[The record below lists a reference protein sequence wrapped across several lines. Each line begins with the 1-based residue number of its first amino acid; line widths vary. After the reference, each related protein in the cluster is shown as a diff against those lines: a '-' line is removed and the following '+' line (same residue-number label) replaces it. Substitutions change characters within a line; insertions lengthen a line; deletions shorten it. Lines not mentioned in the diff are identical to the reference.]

1 MRLGNHKKASDTS
14 EDLSRAMI
22 IQIGKSVL
30 FLTAVTFPLWVALRL
45 AINASRR
52 RRNQPTST
60 AREFLLASLLLY
72 LVCLAAV
79 TVVPL
84 PMSRLRTPSS
94 EDINLIPVLHSVNCL
109 ARRQTAVPEGV
120 KFCLE
125 NILGNIALFL
135 PLGVI
140 LPLLW
145 GRISSLRKIFVVA
158 MLASLGIEVMQ
169 LLSRHL
175 GSYRSVDI
183 DDVLFNTLGACL
195 GYIGLEAVRHYAYV
209 NK

>member
-1 MRLGNHKKASDTS
+1 
-14 EDLSRAMI
+14 MI

-30 FLTAVTFPLWVALRL
+30 FLMAVTFPLWVALRL
-45 AINASRR
+45 AINASKRR
-52 RRNQPTST
+52 RHQQTSL
-60 AREFLLASLLLY
+60 AREFLLASFLLY

-79 TVVPL
+79 TIVPL

-94 EDINLIPVLHSVNCL
+94 EDINLIPILHSVNCL

-135 PLGVI
+135 PSGVM
-140 LPLLW
+140 LPLLS
-145 GRISSLRKIFVVA
+145 GRISSLRKVFVVA
-158 MLASLGIEVMQ
+158 MLASLGIEVTQ

-183 DDVLFNTLGACL
+183 DDIIFNTLGACL
-195 GYIGLEAVRHYAYV
+195 GYIGFVAVRYYAYAD
-209 NK
+209 K